1 MRVDAGSLNGW
12 AILAAALAAYVLGAV
27 WYAPPVLGRAWL
39 SALGKRPEE
48 LGSPVRAM
56 TIQLLLTLVTATV
69 LALLVVRFGAITWAE
84 GAAIGLVAGIG
95 LVATSLASDYLFCG
109 WSLRLYSIQV
119 AYKLMSLALM
129 GAILGA
135 WR

>member
-1 MRVDAGSLNGW
+1 MLVDLGSLNGW
-12 AILAAALAAYVLGAV
+12 AILAAVVAAYALGAL

-39 SALGKRPEE
+39 TALGKRPEE
-48 LGSPVRAM
+48 LGNPVRAM
-56 TIQLLLTLVTATV
+56 TIQFLLSLATATV

-84 GAAIGLVAGIG
+84 GAAIGLVAGVG
-95 LVATSLASDYLFCG
+95 LVATSLASDYVFCG
-109 WSLRLYSIQV
+109 WGLRLYAIQI
-119 AYKLMSLALM
+119 AYKLASLTLM